1 MTPPDIQT
9 VNPNAAHETTPDSIG
24 RVLWRHRHLISQM
37 TRRDVLGRY
46 KGSFM
51 GIAWSLF
58 NPILM
63 LSVYTFVFSEI
74 FKARWGQGDEGKVQF
89 AMFLFSGM
97 IVFSLFSEILNR
109 APMLIVSNPNF
120 VKKVVFPLEI
130 LPASAVL
137 AAIFHSMISL
147 SVLWA
152 ALLFDGSLNWTAI
165 FLPLVFFPFVM
176 LLAGLA
182 CMLASIGVFL
192 RDAGQTVGMLTT
204 VLLFLSPVF
213 YPMSAVPDVFH
224 PLMNANP
231 LTFIIEQTR
240 DILILGRMPNWWGL
254 AIYSLAA
261 ALVLWG
267 GYFWF
272 QKTRKGFSDV
282 L

>member
-1 MTPPDIQT
+1 MAPPDIQK
-9 VNPNAAHETTPDSIG
+9 VNPNAAHETTPCSLCG
-24 RVLWRHRHLISQM
+24 VLWRNRHLIVQM

-51 GIAWSLF
+51 GIVWSLL

-63 LSVYTFVFSEI
+63 LTVYTFVFSEI
-74 FKARWGQGDEGKVQF
+74 FKARWGENDESKVQF

-97 IVFSLFSEILNR
+97 IVFSLFSEVLNR
-109 APMLIVSNPNF
+109 APLLIVSNPNF

-137 AAIFHSMISL
+137 AAVFHSMISL
-147 SVLWA
+147 AVLWI
-152 ALLFDGSLNWTAI
+152 ALLFDGSLNWTSLFI
-165 FLPLVFFPFVM
+165 PLVFFPFIL

-182 CMLASIGVFL
+182 WMLASIGVFL
-192 RDAGQTVGMLTT
+192 RDAGQTMGMLTT

-213 YPMSAVPDVFH
+213 YPMSAVPEVFR

-240 DILILGRMPNWWGL
+240 TVLILGHAPHWWGL
-254 AIYSLAA
+254 GIYTLLAVV
-261 ALVLWG
+261 VLWI